1 MDWYHKVERKNARN
15 WHCVKSVRIRS
26 YSGPCFPAFGLNTD
40 SLRIQF
46 KGWKIRTRITP
57 NTDTF
62 LAVWCNF
69 WIITL
74 HSLQKIILVR
84 LVSWP
89 LHIINVLCFRLKRFY
104 FRTYFQSWSRTSAF
118 KRIVAL
124 MRSCQARNYRPKG
137 TEPNTFIN
145 AKFSS
150 LALTSKGLSPT
161 FHASIKYIQANCIIP
176 IPPRNPLPDGLRGN
190 WSNYL
195 NLLNIRNDTW
205 RKSLSRSTSI
215 FYVFSK
221 FRQASALLFK
231 LSLKLS
237 YLNLLL
243 KRSFHLHIPKVSPY
257 FGNPMTKVVLRMYC
271 YVFWFKGAFSDLI

>member
-1 MDWYHKVERKNARN
+1 M
-15 WHCVKSVRIRS
+15 
-26 YSGPCFPAFGLNTD
+26 
-40 SLRIQF
+40 
-46 KGWKIRTRITP
+46 
-57 NTDTF
+57 DTF

-74 HSLQKIILVR
+74 HSLHKIILVR

-104 FRTYFQSWSRTSAF
+104 FRTYFQSWSRISAF
-118 KRIVAL
+118 KRIIAL

-161 FHASIKYIQANCIIP
+161 FHTSIKYIQANCIIP
-176 IPPRNPLPDGLRGN
+176 IPPQNPLPDDLRGN

-243 KRSFHLHIPKVSPY
+243 KRSFHLHIPKVSPC
-257 FGNPMTKVVLRMYC
+257 FGNPMTKVALRMYC
-271 YVFWFKGAFSDLI
+271 YVFWFKGALSDLI